1 MRMKKEKL
9 IAWIRASRLRTLPL
23 AFSCSLMG
31 SFVAWHDGAFN
42 AGVFWL
48 ALITTLFLQILSN
61 LANDYGDSVNGAD
74 NPHRVGPA
82 RTVQSGA
89 ISRKEM
95 KNAVILTSVLAFIS
109 GIVLIGAGIGFSF
122 SLGWLA
128 FLGLGL
134 LALAAAITY
143 TAGSKPYGYV
153 GLGDLFVFLFF
164 GLTGVIGTYFLH
176 TQTLKAA
183 ILLPATAVGFLSTAV
198 LNLNNMRDVHG
209 DSLSGKNTLVVKF
222 GSKMARYYHAALI
235 LGSMAALL
243 IWTLLNYRHPAQFG
257 FLVTILFLVPHI
269 ALVFRNKVPAN
280 LDPQLRK
287 LAFTTFLTV
296 ILFGLALM
304 L

>member
-1 MRMKKEKL
+1 MKKQKL
-9 IAWIRASRLRTLPL
+9 KAWIRASRLRTLPL

-31 SFVAWHDGAFN
+31 SFAAWHDGAFSP
-42 AGVFWL
+42 AVFWM
-48 ALITTLFLQILSN
+48 ALITTLFLQVLSN

-74 NPHRVGPA
+74 NILRVGPA

-89 ISRKEM
+89 ISREEM
-95 KNAVILTSVLAFIS
+95 KSAVILTSILAFMS
-109 GIVLIGAGIGFSF
+109 GIILIGAGIGFSF
-122 SLGWLA
+122 SPGWLA

-164 GLTGVIGTYFLH
+164 GLTGVMGTYFLH
-176 TQTLKAA
+176 TQTLNAD

-198 LNLNNMRDVHG
+198 LNLNNMRDVQG
-209 DSLSGKNTLVVKF
+209 DALSGKNTLVVKF
-222 GSKMARYYHAALI
+222 GSKTAAWYHAFLI
-235 LGSMAALL
+235 LGALIAL
-243 IWTLLNYRHPAQFG
+243 IVWTLLNYRHPAQFV
-257 FLVTILFLVPHI
+257 FIITMLFFVPHI
-269 ALVFRNKVPAN
+269 SLVFRNKVPAE
-280 LDPQLRK
+280 LDPQLKK
-287 LAFTTFLTV
+287 LALTTFLTV